1 MGVVLPFSLVLG
13 ELAGRL
19 PIGIGRAILP
29 LMVVLIVRHGGGAG
43 ARQRV
48 YGFIALCF
56 TRPPPTLP
64 PRWLIKTR
72 QPQHPFQEHT
82 HGALLLLLLLLV
94 LVGGRKSC
102 LACVCVQW
110 NWVVSVIIIIE
121 QRYLGQTQAFDQ
133 KPAGSTPAPGQAP
146 VKCAFEQCM
155 E

>member
-19 PIGIGRAILP
+19 PIGMGRAILP
-29 LMVVLIVRHGGGAG
+29 LVVVLVVRHGGGAG

-48 YGFIALCF
+48 CGLIALCF

-72 QPQHPFQEHT
+72 QPQRPFQEHT

-94 LVGGRKSC
+94 LVSGRKSC

-110 NWVVSVIIIIE
+110 NWVVK
-121 QRYLGQTQAFDQ
+121 QRGVMISWGQTQAFDQ